1 VRPLLLAALLVSS
14 ACGGSEEARR
24 LEVFAASSLRETF
37 VELEGPRY
45 SFAGSDDLALQIAEG
60 AEADV
65 FAAASPKAPE
75 GLYEDGLVERPRT
88 FATNRLVLIV
98 PRENEAGIQG
108 LADLRQPGVR
118 LVLGDEGVPI
128 GDYTR
133 DALLRAGAEDVLE
146 NTVSFEDDVKGVV
159 SKVALDEADAG
170 FVYATDA
177 KAAADDV
184 SVIELPAAIQPEVRY
199 TVAVVAGSDRQ
210 DEAKAFV
217 ERLLTREGRAALR
230 EAGFG
235 LP

>member
-1 VRPLLLAALLVSS
+1 MRALALVAVALTS
-14 ACGGSEEARR
+14 ACGGSEEARP

-37 VELEGPRY
+37 VSLEGPRY

-65 FAAASPKAPE
+65 FAAASPKAPQ

-98 PRENEAGIQG
+98 PRENEAGIKA
-108 LADLRQPGVR
+108 LADLRRPQVR
-118 LVLGDEGVPI
+118 LVIGDEGVPI

-133 DALLRAGAEDVLE
+133 DALTRAGAEDVLE
-146 NTVSFEDDVKGVV
+146 NAVSFEDDVKGVV
-159 SKVALDEADAG
+159 SKVALGEADAG

-177 KAAADDV
+177 KAAANDV
-184 SVIELPAAIQPEVRY
+184 VVIELPAAIQPEVRY
-199 TVAVVAGSDRQ
+199 TVAVVASSSRREDA
-210 DEAKAFV
+210 EAFV
-217 ERLLTREGRAALR
+217 ARLLSTEGRAALR

-235 LP
+235 VP

>member
-1 VRPLLLAALLVSS
+1 VRSLLLAALLFIS
-14 ACGGSEEARR
+14 ACGGSGEARP

-45 SFAGSDDLALQIAEG
+45 SFAGSDELALQITEG

-75 GLYEDGLVERPRT
+75 ELYEAGLVERPRA

-108 LADLRQPGVR
+108 LTDLRQPSVR

-133 DALLRAGAEDVLE
+133 EALARAGAEDVLE
-146 NTVSFEDDVKGVV
+146 NAVSFEDDVKGVV
-159 SKVALDEADAG
+159 SKVALGEADAG
-170 FVYATDA
+170 LVYATDA
-177 KAAADDV
+177 RAAEDDV

-210 DEAKAFV
+210 DEAEAFV
-217 ERLLTREGRAALR
+217 ERLLLREGRAALR

-235 LP
+235 PP